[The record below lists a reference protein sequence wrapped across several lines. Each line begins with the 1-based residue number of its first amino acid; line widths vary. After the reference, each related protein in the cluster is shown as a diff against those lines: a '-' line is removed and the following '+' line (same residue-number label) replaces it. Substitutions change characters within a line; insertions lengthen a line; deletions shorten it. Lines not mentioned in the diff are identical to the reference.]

1 LFFMVQRM
9 SSPKVPSSFL
19 NRLKEV
25 RIARGLSQ
33 GELAARAAVTRQ
45 AISSIEANRYLPT
58 TVVALQLARVLNT
71 SVEDLFSLQSPGE
84 VIEAR
89 LIDVPGSASSAGS
102 LPRVKVVKVNGQYY
116 ARPVAGLGEV
126 LSYTVAADGFLE
138 SQEVRRRGRTD
149 MPVVQVRLSRNR
161 DSIEQEIA
169 VAGCDPAIFLAGE
182 HLRRRKD
189 QTSVVGWTMGST
201 AALQA
206 LQRGEVHV
214 AGIHLTDD
222 STGESNL
229 PFLRRHLKVS
239 AYEVITFA
247 TWEEGLVIRPGNPKQ
262 IRSVADLVRDDV
274 RVINRE
280 AGAGARLLLD
290 QRLHAAGFAGSQVN
304 GYDRTAAS
312 HLHVAR
318 LVSEGQADVGVGIR
332 SAAQSYGLEFIPL
345 QSARYDLV
353 VPKAYLSSHP
363 SLSHLFDTLASRPF
377 RSEIAAIGGY
387 DTTDTGK
394 LQAL

>member
-1 LFFMVQRM
+1 M
-9 SSPKVPSSFL
+9 SERKPAPKVPPAFL
-19 NRLKEV
+19 NRLKDV
-25 RIARGLSQ
+25 RVAKGLSQ
-33 GELAARAAVTRQ
+33 GELAARAGITRQ

-58 TVVALQLARVLNT
+58 TVVALQLARVLDT
-71 SVEDLFSLQSPGE
+71 AVEDLFSLQSAGE

-89 LIDVPGSASSAGS
+89 FMDVPGRTSSDR
-102 LPRVKVVKVNGQYY
+102 LQPRVKVVKVNGRYV
-116 ARPVAGLGEV
+116 ARPVTALGDV
-126 LSYTVAADGFLE
+126 LSYTVAADGYLE
-138 SQEVRRRGRTD
+138 SQEASRRGRSD
-149 MPVVQVRLSRNR
+149 APIVEVRLSRDR
-161 DSIEQEIA
+161 QAIEQEIA

-189 QTSVVGWTMGST
+189 QISVVGWTMGST

-214 AGIHLTDD
+214 AGIHLTDA

-229 PFLRRHLKVS
+229 PFLRRQLKPS

-247 TWEEGLVIRPGNPKQ
+247 AWEEGLLVRQGNPKRL
-262 IRSVADLVRDDV
+262 RSVADLVREDV
-274 RVINRE
+274 TVINRE
-280 AGAGARLLLD
+280 DGAGARLLLD
-290 QRLHAAGFAGSQVN
+290 QRLRAAGVVSSQVK
-304 GYDRTAAS
+304 GYERTAAS

-318 LVSEGQADVGVGIR
+318 LIAEGQADVGVGIR
-332 SAAQSYGLEFIPL
+332 SAAHSYGLDFIPL

-363 SLSHLFDTLASRPF
+363 SLNHLFDTLASRPF
-377 RSEIAAIGGY
+377 RSEIASIGGY

>member
-1 LFFMVQRM
+1 MVLRK
-9 SSPKVPSSFL
+9 SSSNVPSSFL

-25 RIARGLSQ
+25 RTARGLSQ
-33 GELAARAAVTRQ
+33 GELAAQAGVTRQ

-58 TVVALQLARVLNT
+58 TVVALQLAQVLNA
-71 SVEDLFSLQSPGE
+71 SVEDLFSLQSAGE

-89 LIDVPGSASSAGS
+89 LLDVPRPASSADS
-102 LPRVKVVKVNGQYY
+102 LPRVKVVKVNGRYL
-116 ARPVAGLGEV
+116 ARPVTGLGEV

-138 SQEVRRRGRTD
+138 SHEASRRERSDR
-149 MPVVQVRLSRNR
+149 PVVRVRLSRDR
-161 DSIEQEIA
+161 KVIEQEIA

-189 QTSVVGWTMGST
+189 TTSVVGWTMGST
-201 AALQA
+201 AALQS

-229 PFLRRHLKVS
+229 PFLRRHLKAS

-247 TWEEGLVIRPGNPKQ
+247 TWEEGLVVRSGNPKQ
-262 IRSVADLVRDDV
+262 IRSVADLTGDDV
-274 RVINRE
+274 TMVNRE
-280 AGAGARLLLD
+280 EGAGARLLLD
-290 QRLHAAGFAGSQVN
+290 QRLRAAGFAGSQVK
-304 GYDRTAAS
+304 GYDRTATS

-318 LVSEGQADVGVGIR
+318 LVSEGQADVGLGIR

-363 SLSHLFDTLASRPF
+363 SLNHLFDTLASRSF

-394 LQAL
+394 LQIL

>member
-1 LFFMVQRM
+1 MTQRNP
-9 SSPKVPSSFL
+9 SPAVPPTFL
-19 NRLKEV
+19 NRLKDV
-25 RIARGLSQ
+25 RVARGLSQ
-33 GELAARAAVTRQ
+33 GELAARADITRQ

-58 TVVALQLARVLNT
+58 TAVALQLARVLNT
-71 SVEDLFSLQSPGE
+71 SVEELFSLQSAGE

-89 LIDVPGSASSAGS
+89 LIDVPRPTSSVSS
-102 LPRVKVVKVNGQYY
+102 LPRVKVVKVNGRYY

-138 SQEVRRRGRTD
+138 SQEIARRGRVD
-149 MPVVQVRLSRNR
+149 APVVQVRLSRDR
-161 DSIEQEIA
+161 QAIEQEIA

-214 AGIHLTDD
+214 AGIHLTDA

-229 PFLRRHLKVS
+229 PFLRRQLKAS

-247 TWEEGLVIRPGNPKQ
+247 TWEEGLMVRPGNPKGL
-262 IRSVADLVRDDV
+262 RSVVDLVREDV
-274 RVINRE
+274 TLINRE
-280 AGAGARLLLD
+280 EGAGARLLLD
-290 QRLHAAGFAGSQVN
+290 QRLRAAGFVGSQVN

-318 LVSEGQADVGVGIR
+318 LVSEGQADAGVGIR
-332 SAAQSYGLEFIPL
+332 SAAQSYGLDFIPL

-363 SLSHLFDTLASRPF
+363 SLNHLFDTLASRPF

-394 LQAL
+394 VQAL

>member
-1 LFFMVQRM
+1 M
-9 SSPKVPSSFL
+9 PPTFL
-19 NRLKEV
+19 NRLKDV
-25 RIARGLSQ
+25 RVARGLSQ
-33 GELAARAAVTRQ
+33 GELAARADITRQ

-58 TVVALQLARVLNT
+58 TAVALQLARVLNT
-71 SVEDLFSLQSPGE
+71 SVEELFSLQSAGE

-89 LIDVPGSASSAGS
+89 LIDVPRPTSSVSS
-102 LPRVKVVKVNGQYY
+102 LPRVKVVKVNGRYY

-138 SQEVRRRGRTD
+138 SQEIARRGRVD
-149 MPVVQVRLSRNR
+149 APVVQVRLSRDR
-161 DSIEQEIA
+161 QAIEQEIA

-214 AGIHLTDD
+214 AGIHLTDA

-229 PFLRRHLKVS
+229 PFLRRQLKAS

-247 TWEEGLVIRPGNPKQ
+247 TWEEGLMVRPGNPKGL
-262 IRSVADLVRDDV
+262 RSVVDLVREDV
-274 RVINRE
+274 TLINRE
-280 AGAGARLLLD
+280 EGAGARLLLD
-290 QRLHAAGFAGSQVN
+290 QRLRAAGFVGSQVN

-318 LVSEGQADVGVGIR
+318 LVSEGQADAGVGIR
-332 SAAQSYGLEFIPL
+332 SAAQSYGLDFIPL

-363 SLSHLFDTLASRPF
+363 SLNHLFDTLASRPF

-394 LQAL
+394 VQAL

>member
-1 LFFMVQRM
+1 MAQQR
-9 SSPKVPSSFL
+9 SASRVPFSCL
-19 NRLKEV
+19 NRLREV
-25 RIARGLSQ
+25 RTARGLSQ
-33 GELAARAAVTRQ
+33 GELAARAGVTRQ

-71 SVEDLFSLQSPGE
+71 SVEDLFSLQSAGE

-89 LIDVPGSASSAGS
+89 LIDVPMPSSSAGP
-102 LPRVKVVKVNGQYY
+102 LPRVKVVKVNGQYF

-126 LSYTVAADGFLE
+126 LSYTVAADGFLDSRE
-138 SQEVRRRGRTD
+138 TTRCGRSD
-149 MPVVQVRLSRNR
+149 ASVVQVRLSRDR
-161 DSIEQEIA
+161 QAIEQEIA

-189 QTSVVGWTMGST
+189 STSVVGWTMGSI
-201 AALQA
+201 AALRA

-229 PFLRRHLKVS
+229 PFLRRHLKAS

-247 TWEEGLVIRPGNPKQ
+247 TWEEGLLVHSGNPKQ
-262 IRSVADLVRDDV
+262 IRTIADLVRDDV
-274 RVINRE
+274 TVINRE
-280 AGAGARLLLD
+280 EGAGARLLLD
-290 QRLHAAGFAGSQVN
+290 QRLRAAGFVGSQVK

-312 HLHVAR
+312 HLHIAR
-318 LVSEGQADVGVGIR
+318 LVAEGQADVGVGIR

-363 SLSHLFDTLASRPF
+363 SLNHLFETLASQSF

-394 LQAL
+394 LQVL

>member
-1 LFFMVQRM
+1 MVQRK
-9 SSPKVPSSFL
+9 SSSKVSPSFL

-25 RIARGLSQ
+25 RTARGLSQ
-33 GELAARAAVTRQ
+33 GELAARADITRQ

-71 SVEDLFSLQSPGE
+71 SVEDLFSLQSAGE

-89 LIDVPGSASSAGS
+89 LIDAPGSASSAGS
-102 LPRVKVVKVNGQYY
+102 LPRVKVVKVNGRYC
-116 ARPVAGLGEV
+116 ARPVTGLGEV

-138 SQEVRRRGRTD
+138 LQEASRRGRSSD
-149 MPVVQVRLSRNR
+149 VPVVRVRLSRDR
-161 DSIEQEIA
+161 QAIEQEIA

-229 PFLRRHLKVS
+229 PFLRRHLKAG

-247 TWEEGLVIRPGNPKQ
+247 TWEEGLLVRPGNPKQ
-262 IRSVADLVRDDV
+262 VQTVADLLRGDV
-274 RVINRE
+274 TVINRE
-280 AGAGARLLLD
+280 EGAGARLLLD
-290 QRLHAAGFAGSQVN
+290 QRLRAAGLVGSQVK
-304 GYDRTAAS
+304 GYERTAAS

-318 LVSEGQADVGVGIR
+318 LVAEGQADVGVGIR
-332 SAAQSYGLEFIPL
+332 SAAQSYGLDFIPL

-363 SLSHLFDTLASRPF
+363 SLNHLFDTLASRPF

>member
-1 LFFMVQRM
+1 
-9 SSPKVPSSFL
+9 
-19 NRLKEV
+19 
-25 RIARGLSQ
+25 
-33 GELAARAAVTRQ
+33 
-45 AISSIEANRYLPT
+45 
-58 TVVALQLARVLNT
+58 VLNT

-89 LIDVPGSASSAGS
+89 LLDIQQQALSTTPLS
-102 LPRVKVVKVNGQYY
+102 RVKVVKVNGRFF
-116 ARPVAGLGEV
+116 ARSVTGLGEV

-138 SQEVRRRGRTD
+138 SSESAKRGRSDTS
-149 MPVVQVRLSRNR
+149 VVQVRLSRDR
-161 DSIEQEIA
+161 ESIEQEIA

-229 PFLRRHLKVS
+229 PFLRRHLKAS
-239 AYEVITFA
+239 AYELITFA
-247 TWEEGLVIRPGNPKQ
+247 TWEEGLIVRSGNPKQ

-274 RVINRE
+274 TVINRE
-280 AGAGARLLLD
+280 EGAGARLLLD
-290 QRLHAAGFAGSQVN
+290 QRLRAAGLVGSQVK
-304 GYDRTAAS
+304 GYERMAVS

-318 LVSEGQADVGVGIR
+318 LVSEGQADAGVGIR

-353 VPKAYLSSHP
+353 VPKAYLASHP
-363 SLSHLFDTLASRPF
+363 SLNYFFDTLVSRPF
-377 RSEIAAIGGY
+377 RNEIASIGGY

-394 LQAL
+394 HQVL

>member
-1 LFFMVQRM
+1 MVQRK
-9 SSPKVPSSFL
+9 SSSKVSPSFL

-25 RIARGLSQ
+25 RTARGLSQ
-33 GELAARAAVTRQ
+33 GELAARADITRQ

-71 SVEDLFSLQSPGE
+71 SVEDLFSLQSAGE

-89 LIDVPGSASSAGS
+89 LIDAPGSASSTGS
-102 LPRVKVVKVNGQYY
+102 LPRVKVVKVNGRYC
-116 ARPVAGLGEV
+116 ARPVTGLGEV

-138 SQEVRRRGRTD
+138 LQEASRRGRSSD
-149 MPVVQVRLSRNR
+149 VPVVRVRLSRDR
-161 DSIEQEIA
+161 QAIEQEIA

-229 PFLRRHLKVS
+229 PFLRRHLKAG

-247 TWEEGLVIRPGNPKQ
+247 TWEEGLLVRPGNPKQ
-262 IRSVADLVRDDV
+262 VQTVADLLRGDV
-274 RVINRE
+274 TVINRE
-280 AGAGARLLLD
+280 EGAGARLLLD
-290 QRLHAAGFAGSQVN
+290 QRLRAAGLVGSQVK
-304 GYDRTAAS
+304 GYERTAAS

-318 LVSEGQADVGVGIR
+318 LVAEGQADVGGGIR
-332 SAAQSYGLEFIPL
+332 SAAQSYGLDFIPL

-363 SLSHLFDTLASRPF
+363 SLNHLFDTLASRPF

>member
-1 LFFMVQRM
+1 MSRQN
-9 SSPKVPSSFL
+9 SSPRVPSTFL

-25 RIARGLSQ
+25 RTARGLSQ
-33 GELAARAAVTRQ
+33 GELAARADVTRQ

-71 SVEDLFSLQSPGE
+71 SVEDLFSLQSAGE

-89 LIDVPGSASSAGS
+89 LIDVPGSATSAGP
-102 LPRVKVVKVNGQYY
+102 LPRVKVVKVNGRYC

-126 LSYTVAADGFLE
+126 LSYAVAADGFLE
-138 SQEVRRRGRTD
+138 SQEASRRGRSD
-149 MPVVQVRLSRNR
+149 ASVVQVRLSRDR

-189 QTSVVGWTMGST
+189 TTSVVGWTMGST

-229 PFLRRHLKVS
+229 PFLRRHLKAS

-247 TWEEGLVIRPGNPKQ
+247 TWEEGLLVRPDNPKQ
-262 IRSVADLVRDDV
+262 VRTIADLVRDDV
-274 RVINRE
+274 TLINRE
-280 AGAGARLLLD
+280 EGAGARLLLD
-290 QRLHAAGFAGSQVN
+290 QRLRAGGFVGSQVK

-318 LVSEGQADVGVGIR
+318 LVSEGQADVGMGIR

-363 SLSHLFDTLASRPF
+363 SLNHLFDTLASRPF

>member
-1 LFFMVQRM
+1 MSQRT

-25 RIARGLSQ
+25 RTARGLSQ
-33 GELAARAAVTRQ
+33 GELAARADITRQ

-71 SVEDLFSLQSPGE
+71 SVEDLFSLQSAGE

-89 LIDVPGSASSAGS
+89 LIDVPGPAVSAGA
-102 LPRVKVVKVNGQYY
+102 LPRVKVVKVNGRYC
-116 ARPVAGLGEV
+116 ARPVTGLGEV

-138 SQEVRRRGRTD
+138 SQAASRRGRSD
-149 MPVVQVRLSRNR
+149 APVVQVRLSRDR
-161 DSIEQEIA
+161 QAIEQEIA

-189 QTSVVGWTMGST
+189 TTSVVGWTMGST

-206 LQRGEVHV
+206 LQRGDVHV

-229 PFLRRHLKVS
+229 PFLRRHLKAS

-247 TWEEGLVIRPGNPKQ
+247 TWEEGFVVRPGNPKQ
-262 IRSVADLVRDDV
+262 IRSVADFVRDDV
-274 RVINRE
+274 TAINRE
-280 AGAGARLLLD
+280 EGAGARLLLD
-290 QRLHAAGFAGSQVN
+290 QRLRAAGFIGSQVK
-304 GYDRTAAS
+304 GYDRTATS

-332 SAAQSYGLEFIPL
+332 SAAQSYGLDFIPL

-363 SLSHLFDTLASRPF
+363 SLNHLFETLASRPF

>member
-1 LFFMVQRM
+1 MVQRK
-9 SSPKVPSSFL
+9 SSSSVPPSFL

-25 RIARGLSQ
+25 RTARGLSQ
-33 GELAARAAVTRQ
+33 GELAARADITRQ

-89 LIDVPGSASSAGS
+89 LIDIQQQARSTTPLS
-102 LPRVKVVKVNGQYY
+102 RVKVVKVNGRFF
-116 ARPVAGLGEV
+116 ARPVTGLGEV

-138 SQEVRRRGRTD
+138 SSESAKRGRSDTS
-149 MPVVQVRLSRNR
+149 VVQVRLSRDR
-161 DSIEQEIA
+161 ESIEQEIA

-182 HLRRRKD
+182 HLRRRKG

-229 PFLRRHLKVS
+229 PFLRRQLKAS

-247 TWEEGLVIRPGNPKQ
+247 TWEEGLVVRSGNPKQ

-274 RVINRE
+274 TVINRE
-280 AGAGARLLLD
+280 EGAGARLLLD
-290 QRLHAAGFAGSQVN
+290 QRLRAAGLVGSQVK

-318 LVSEGQADVGVGIR
+318 LVAEGQADAGVGIR
-332 SAAQSYGLEFIPL
+332 SAAQCYGLEFISL

-363 SLSHLFDTLASRPF
+363 ALNHLFDTLASGPF

>member
-1 LFFMVQRM
+1 M
-9 SSPKVPSSFL
+9 SRESSVPRVPSTFL

-25 RIARGLSQ
+25 RTARGLSQ
-33 GELAARAAVTRQ
+33 GELAARADITRQ

-71 SVEDLFSLQSPGE
+71 SVEDLFSLQSAGE

-89 LIDVPGSASSAGS
+89 LIDAPGSASSAGS
-102 LPRVKVVKVNGQYY
+102 LPRVKVVKVNGRYC
-116 ARPVAGLGEV
+116 ARPVTGLGEV

-138 SQEVRRRGRTD
+138 LQEASRRGRSSD
-149 MPVVQVRLSRNR
+149 LPVVRVRLSR
-161 DSIEQEIA
+161 DLQAIEQEIA

-229 PFLRRHLKVS
+229 PFLRRHLKAG

-247 TWEEGLVIRPGNPKQ
+247 TWEEGLVVRPGNPKQ
-262 IRSVADLVRDDV
+262 IRSVSDLVRDDV
-274 RVINRE
+274 TVINRE
-280 AGAGARLLLD
+280 EGAGARLLLD
-290 QRLHAAGFAGSQVN
+290 QRLRAAGFIGSQVK
-304 GYDRTAAS
+304 GYNRTAAS
-312 HLHVAR
+312 HLHVGR
-318 LVSEGQADVGVGIR
+318 LVAEGQADAGMGIR

-363 SLSHLFDTLASRPF
+363 SLHHLFDTLASRPF
-377 RSEIAAIGGY
+377 RSEISAIGGY

-394 LQAL
+394 IQVL

>member
-1 LFFMVQRM
+1 MSQRT

-25 RIARGLSQ
+25 RTARGLSQ
-33 GELAARAAVTRQ
+33 GELAARADITRQ

-71 SVEDLFSLQSPGE
+71 SVEDLFSLQSAGE

-89 LIDVPGSASSAGS
+89 LIDVPGPAVSAGA
-102 LPRVKVVKVNGQYY
+102 LPRVKVVKVNGRYC
-116 ARPVAGLGEV
+116 ARPVTGLGEV

-138 SQEVRRRGRTD
+138 SQAASRRGRSD
-149 MPVVQVRLSRNR
+149 APVVQVRLSRDR
-161 DSIEQEIA
+161 QAIEQEIA

-189 QTSVVGWTMGST
+189 TTSVVGWTMGST

-206 LQRGEVHV
+206 LQRGDVHV

-229 PFLRRHLKVS
+229 PFLRRHLKAS

-247 TWEEGLVIRPGNPKQ
+247 TWEEGFVVRPGNPKQ
-262 IRSVADLVRDDV
+262 IRSVADFVRDDV
-274 RVINRE
+274 TAINRE
-280 AGAGARLLLD
+280 EGAGARLLLD
-290 QRLHAAGFAGSQVN
+290 QRLRAAGFIGSQVK
-304 GYDRTAAS
+304 GYDRTATS

-332 SAAQSYGLEFIPL
+332 SAAQSYSLDFIPL

-363 SLSHLFDTLASRPF
+363 SLNHLFETLASRPF

>member
-1 LFFMVQRM
+1 M
-9 SSPKVPSSFL
+9 SQQSSAPRVLPSFL

-25 RIARGLSQ
+25 RTARGLSQ
-33 GELAARAAVTRQ
+33 GELAARADVTRQ

-89 LIDVPGSASSAGS
+89 LIDVPGSVSSAGS

-138 SQEVRRRGRTD
+138 SQEVRRRGRSD

-280 AGAGARLLLD
+280 EGAGARLLLD
-290 QRLHAAGFAGSQVN
+290 QRLRAAGFVGSQVK

-318 LVSEGQADVGVGIR
+318 LVSEGQVDVGVGIR

>member
-1 LFFMVQRM
+1 MSRQN
-9 SSPKVPSSFL
+9 SSPRVPSTFL

-25 RIARGLSQ
+25 RTARGLSQ
-33 GELAARAAVTRQ
+33 GELAARADVTRQ

-71 SVEDLFSLQSPGE
+71 SVEDLFSLQSAGE

-89 LIDVPGSASSAGS
+89 LIDVPGSATSAGP
-102 LPRVKVVKVNGQYY
+102 LPRVKVVKVNGRYC

-126 LSYTVAADGFLE
+126 LSYAVAADGFLE
-138 SQEVRRRGRTD
+138 LQEASRRGRSD
-149 MPVVQVRLSRNR
+149 APVVQVRLSRDR

-189 QTSVVGWTMGST
+189 TTSVVGWTMGST

-229 PFLRRHLKVS
+229 PFLRRHLKAS

-247 TWEEGLVIRPGNPKQ
+247 TWEEGLLVRPDNPKQ
-262 IRSVADLVRDDV
+262 VRTIADLVRDDV
-274 RVINRE
+274 TLINRE
-280 AGAGARLLLD
+280 EGAGARLLLD
-290 QRLHAAGFAGSQVN
+290 QRLRAGGFVGSQVK

-318 LVSEGQADVGVGIR
+318 LVSEGQADVGMGIR

-363 SLSHLFDTLASRPF
+363 SLNHLFDTLASRPF

>member
-1 LFFMVQRM
+1 MV
-9 SSPKVPSSFL
+9 SSAFL

-25 RIARGLSQ
+25 RTARGLSQ
-33 GELAARAAVTRQ
+33 GELAARADVTRQ

-58 TVVALQLARVLNT
+58 TAVALQLARVLNT
-71 SVEDLFSLQSPGE
+71 SVEELFSLQSGGE
-84 VIEAR
+84 VIDAK
-89 LIDVPGSASSAGS
+89 LIDTPRPMPAASP
-102 LPRVKVVKVNGQYY
+102 LPRVKVVKVNGRYF
-116 ARPVAGLGEV
+116 ARPVTALGDV

-138 SQEVRRRGRTD
+138 SQEGGRHERAD
-149 MPVVQVRLSRNR
+149 APLVQVRLSRDR
-161 DSIEQEIA
+161 QAIEQEIA

-214 AGIHLTDD
+214 AGIHLTDA

-229 PFLRRHLKVS
+229 PFLRRQLKAG

-247 TWEEGLVIRPGNPKQ
+247 TWEEGLMVQPGNPKGL
-262 IRSVADLVRDDV
+262 RSVLDLVREDV
-274 RVINRE
+274 ILINRE
-280 AGAGARLLLD
+280 EGAGARLLLD
-290 QRLHAAGFAGSQVN
+290 QRLRAAGLAGSQVR

-318 LVSEGQADVGVGIR
+318 LIAEGQADAGLGIR
-332 SAAQSYGLEFIPL
+332 SAAQSYGLDFISL

-353 VPKAYLSSHP
+353 VPKAILSSHP
-363 SLSHLFDTLASRPF
+363 SLTHLFDTLASRPF
-377 RSEIAAIGGY
+377 RHEIAAIGGY

>member
-1 LFFMVQRM
+1 M
-9 SSPKVPSSFL
+9 SRQSSVSRVPSTFL

-25 RIARGLSQ
+25 RTARGLSQ
-33 GELAARAAVTRQ
+33 GELAARADITRQ

-71 SVEDLFSLQSPGE
+71 SVEDLFSLQSAGE

-89 LIDVPGSASSAGS
+89 LIDAPGSASSAGS
-102 LPRVKVVKVNGQYY
+102 LPRVKVVKVNGRYC
-116 ARPVAGLGEV
+116 ARPVTGLGEV

-138 SQEVRRRGRTD
+138 LQEASRRGRSSD
-149 MPVVQVRLSRNR
+149 VPVVRVRLSRDR
-161 DSIEQEIA
+161 QAIEQEIA

-229 PFLRRHLKVS
+229 PFLRRHLKAG

-247 TWEEGLVIRPGNPKQ
+247 TWEEGLLVRPGNPKQ
-262 IRSVADLVRDDV
+262 VQTVADLLRGDV
-274 RVINRE
+274 TVINRE
-280 AGAGARLLLD
+280 EGAGARLLLD
-290 QRLHAAGFAGSQVN
+290 QRLRAAGLVGSQVK
-304 GYDRTAAS
+304 GYERTAAS

-318 LVSEGQADVGVGIR
+318 LVAEGQADVGVGIR
-332 SAAQSYGLEFIPL
+332 SAAQSYGLDFIPL

-363 SLSHLFDTLASRPF
+363 SLNHLFDTLASRPF

>member
-1 LFFMVQRM
+1 MTKRKP
-9 SSPKVPSSFL
+9 SSNVPSFCL

-25 RIARGLSQ
+25 RTARGLSQ
-33 GELAARAAVTRQ
+33 SELAARADVTRQ

-58 TVVALQLARVLNT
+58 TVVALQLAQVLNT
-71 SVEDLFSLQSPGE
+71 SVEELFSLQSAGE
-84 VIEAR
+84 VIEAG
-89 LIDVPGSASSAGS
+89 LIDVPKPMSSADP
-102 LPRVKVVKVNGQYY
+102 LPRVKVVKVNGRYL
-116 ARPVAGLGEV
+116 ARPVTGLGEV

-138 SQEVRRRGRTD
+138 SRETSRRGRSD
-149 MPVVQVRLSRNR
+149 RSVVQVRLSRDR
-161 DSIEQEIA
+161 QAIEQEIA

-189 QTSVVGWTMGST
+189 TTSVVGWTMGSI

-229 PFLRRHLKVS
+229 PFLRRHVKAS

-247 TWEEGLVIRPGNPKQ
+247 TWEEGLVVRQGNPKQ
-262 IRSVADLVRDDV
+262 IRSVADLAGNDV
-274 RVINRE
+274 TMINRE
-280 AGAGARLLLD
+280 EGAGARLLLD
-290 QRLHAAGFAGSQVN
+290 QRLRSAGLAGSQVK

-318 LVSEGQADVGVGIR
+318 LVAEGQADAGLGIR

-353 VPKAYLSSHP
+353 VPKSYLSSHP
-363 SLSHLFDTLASRPF
+363 SLTHLFDTLASRPF

-394 LQAL
+394 LQTL

>member
-1 LFFMVQRM
+1 MSQRT

-25 RIARGLSQ
+25 RTARGFSQ
-33 GELAARAAVTRQ
+33 GELAARADITRQ

-71 SVEDLFSLQSPGE
+71 SVEDLFSLQSAGE

-89 LIDVPGSASSAGS
+89 LIDVPGPALSAGA
-102 LPRVKVVKVNGQYY
+102 LPRVKVVKVNGRYC
-116 ARPVAGLGEV
+116 ARPVTGLGEV

-138 SQEVRRRGRTD
+138 SQAASRRGRSD
-149 MPVVQVRLSRNR
+149 APVVQVRLSRDR
-161 DSIEQEIA
+161 QAIEQEIA

-189 QTSVVGWTMGST
+189 TTSVVGWTMGST

-206 LQRGEVHV
+206 LQRGDVHV

-229 PFLRRHLKVS
+229 PFLRRHLKAS

-247 TWEEGLVIRPGNPKQ
+247 TWEEGFVVRPGNPKQ
-262 IRSVADLVRDDV
+262 IRSVADFVRDDV
-274 RVINRE
+274 TAINRE
-280 AGAGARLLLD
+280 EGAGARLLLD
-290 QRLHAAGFAGSQVN
+290 QRLRAAGFIGSQVK
-304 GYDRTAAS
+304 GYDRTAIS

-332 SAAQSYGLEFIPL
+332 SAAQSYGLDFIPL

-363 SLSHLFDTLASRPF
+363 SLNHLFETLASRPF

>member
-1 LFFMVQRM
+1 MVQRK
-9 SSPKVPSSFL
+9 SSSNVPSLCL
-19 NRLKEV
+19 NRLKEI
-25 RIARGLSQ
+25 RTARGLSQ
-33 GELAARAAVTRQ
+33 GELAARADVTRQ

-58 TVVALQLARVLNT
+58 TVVALQLARALNT
-71 SVEDLFSLQSPGE
+71 SVEDLFSLQSAGE

-89 LIDVPGSASSAGS
+89 LIDVPGPALSAGA
-102 LPRVKVVKVNGQYY
+102 LPRVKVVKVNGRYC
-116 ARPVAGLGEV
+116 ARPVTGLGEV

-138 SQEVRRRGRTD
+138 SQAASRRGRSD
-149 MPVVQVRLSRNR
+149 APVVQVRLSRDR
-161 DSIEQEIA
+161 QAIEQEIA

-189 QTSVVGWTMGST
+189 TTSVVGWTMGST

-206 LQRGEVHV
+206 LQRGDVHV

-229 PFLRRHLKVS
+229 PFLRRHLKAS

-247 TWEEGLVIRPGNPKQ
+247 TWEEGFVVRPGNPKQ

-274 RVINRE
+274 TAINRE
-280 AGAGARLLLD
+280 EGAGARLLLD
-290 QRLHAAGFAGSQVN
+290 QRLRAAGFIGSQVK
-304 GYDRTAAS
+304 GYDRTATS

-332 SAAQSYGLEFIPL
+332 SAAQSYGLDFIPL

-363 SLSHLFDTLASRPF
+363 SLNHLFETLASRPF

>member
-1 LFFMVQRM
+1 M
-9 SSPKVPSSFL
+9 SRQSSVSRVPSTFL

-25 RIARGLSQ
+25 RTARGLSQ
-33 GELAARAAVTRQ
+33 GELAARADITRQ

-71 SVEDLFSLQSPGE
+71 SVEDLFSLQSAGE

-89 LIDVPGSASSAGS
+89 LIDAPGSASSAGS
-102 LPRVKVVKVNGQYY
+102 LPRVKVVKVNGRYC
-116 ARPVAGLGEV
+116 ARPVTGLGEV

-138 SQEVRRRGRTD
+138 LQEASRRGRSSD
-149 MPVVQVRLSRNR
+149 VPVVRVRLSRDR
-161 DSIEQEIA
+161 QAIEQEIA

-229 PFLRRHLKVS
+229 PFLRRHLKAG

-247 TWEEGLVIRPGNPKQ
+247 TWEEGLLVRPGNPKQ
-262 IRSVADLVRDDV
+262 VQTVADFLRGDV
-274 RVINRE
+274 TVINRE
-280 AGAGARLLLD
+280 EGAGARLLLD
-290 QRLHAAGFAGSQVN
+290 QRLRAAGLVGSQVK
-304 GYDRTAAS
+304 GYERTAAS

-318 LVSEGQADVGVGIR
+318 LVAEGQADVGVGIR
-332 SAAQSYGLEFIPL
+332 SAAQSYGLDFIPL

-363 SLSHLFDTLASRPF
+363 SLNHLFDTLASRPF

>member
-1 LFFMVQRM
+1 M
-9 SSPKVPSSFL
+9 SKQMTSPKVPSSFQ

-25 RIARGLSQ
+25 RTARGLSQ
-33 GELAARAAVTRQ
+33 GELAARADITRQ

-89 LIDVPGSASSAGS
+89 LIAMPGPAVSVGS
-102 LPRVKVVKVNGQYY
+102 LPRVKVVNVNGRYC
-116 ARPVAGLGEV
+116 ARPVSGLGEV

-138 SQEVRRRGRTD
+138 PQALSRRGRSET
-149 MPVVQVRLSRNR
+149 PVVQVRLSRDR
-161 DSIEQEIA
+161 QAIEQEIA

-189 QTSVVGWTMGST
+189 TTSVVGWTMGST

-206 LQRGEVHV
+206 LQRGDVHV

-247 TWEEGLVIRPGNPKQ
+247 TWEEGLIVRQGNPKQ

-274 RVINRE
+274 TAINRE
-280 AGAGARLLLD
+280 EGAGARLLLD
-290 QRLHAAGFAGSQVN
+290 QRLRAAGYVGSQVK
-304 GYDRTAAS
+304 GYDRTATS

-318 LVSEGQADVGVGIR
+318 LVSEGQADAGVGIR
-332 SAAQSYGLEFIPL
+332 SAAQSYGLDFIPL

-363 SLSHLFDTLASRPF
+363 SLNHLFETLASRPF

-394 LQAL
+394 LQTL

>member
-1 LFFMVQRM
+1 MVQRK
-9 SSPKVPSSFL
+9 SSSNVPSFCL

-25 RIARGLSQ
+25 RTARGLSQ
-33 GELAARAAVTRQ
+33 GELAVRADVTRQ

-71 SVEDLFSLQSPGE
+71 SVEDLFSLQSAGE

-89 LIDVPGSASSAGS
+89 LIDIQQQALSTTPLS
-102 LPRVKVVKVNGQYY
+102 RVKVVKVNGRFF
-116 ARPVAGLGEV
+116 ARPVTGLGEV

-138 SQEVRRRGRTD
+138 SREVRRQGRSD
-149 MPVVQVRLSRNR
+149 APFVQVRLSRDR

-229 PFLRRHLKVS
+229 PFLRRHLKAS

-247 TWEEGLVIRPGNPKQ
+247 TWEEGLVVRPGNPKQ

-274 RVINRE
+274 TVINRE
-280 AGAGARLLLD
+280 EGAGARLLLD
-290 QRLHAAGFAGSQVN
+290 QRLGAAGFVGAQVK
-304 GYDRTAAS
+304 GYDRMAAS

-318 LVSEGQADVGVGIR
+318 LVSEGQADAGMGIR

-363 SLSHLFDTLASRPF
+363 SLNHLFDTLASRPF

-394 LQAL
+394 LQVL

>member
-1 LFFMVQRM
+1 M
-9 SSPKVPSSFL
+9 SKQSTSPKVPSSFQ

-25 RIARGLSQ
+25 RTARGLSQ
-33 GELAARAAVTRQ
+33 GELAARADITRQ

-89 LIDVPGSASSAGS
+89 LIAMPGPAVSVGS
-102 LPRVKVVKVNGQYY
+102 LPRVKVVNVNGRYC
-116 ARPVAGLGEV
+116 ARPVSGLGEV

-138 SQEVRRRGRTD
+138 PQALSRRGRSET
-149 MPVVQVRLSRNR
+149 PVVQVRLSRDR
-161 DSIEQEIA
+161 QAIEQEIA

-189 QTSVVGWTMGST
+189 TTSVIGWTMGST

-206 LQRGEVHV
+206 LQRGDVHV

-247 TWEEGLVIRPGNPKQ
+247 TWEEGLVVRPSNPKQ

-274 RVINRE
+274 TVINRE
-280 AGAGARLLLD
+280 EGAGARLLLD
-290 QRLHAAGFAGSQVN
+290 QRLRAAGYVGSQVK
-304 GYDRTAAS
+304 GYDRTATS

-318 LVSEGQADVGVGIR
+318 LVSEGQADAGVGIR
-332 SAAQSYGLEFIPL
+332 SAAQSYGLDFIPL

-363 SLSHLFDTLASRPF
+363 SLNHLFETLVSRPF

-394 LQAL
+394 LQTL

>member
-1 LFFMVQRM
+1 MAQQ
-9 SSPKVPSSFL
+9 SSVPRVPSSFL

-25 RIARGLSQ
+25 RTARGLSQ
-33 GELAARAAVTRQ
+33 GELAARADITRQ

-71 SVEDLFSLQSPGE
+71 SVEDLFSLQSAGE

-89 LIDVPGSASSAGS
+89 LIDVPGPASSAGP
-102 LPRVKVVKVNGQYY
+102 LPRVKVVKVNGRYL
-116 ARPVAGLGEV
+116 ARPVTGLGEV

-138 SQEVRRRGRTD
+138 SREASRRGRSD
-149 MPVVQVRLSRNR
+149 GPVVQVRLSRDR

-189 QTSVVGWTMGST
+189 STSVVGWTMGST

-229 PFLRRHLKVS
+229 PFLRRHLKAS

-247 TWEEGLVIRPGNPKQ
+247 TWEEGLLVRSGNPKQ
-262 IRSVADLVRDDV
+262 VRTIADLVRDDV
-274 RVINRE
+274 MVINRE
-280 AGAGARLLLD
+280 EGAGARLLLD
-290 QRLHAAGFAGSQVN
+290 QRLRAAGFVGSQVK

-318 LVSEGQADVGVGIR
+318 LVSEGWADVGTGIR
-332 SAAQSYGLEFIPL
+332 SAAQSYGLEFILL

-353 VPKAYLSSHP
+353 VPKAYLSNHP
-363 SLSHLFDTLASRPF
+363 SLNHFFDTLASRPF
-377 RSEIAAIGGY
+377 RSEISAIGGY

-394 LQAL
+394 LQIL

>member
-1 LFFMVQRM
+1 MAQQ
-9 SSPKVPSSFL
+9 SSVPRVPSSFL

-25 RIARGLSQ
+25 RTARGLSQ
-33 GELAARAAVTRQ
+33 GELAARADITRQ

-71 SVEDLFSLQSPGE
+71 SVEDLFSLQSAGE

-89 LIDVPGSASSAGS
+89 LIDVPGPASSAGPLS
-102 LPRVKVVKVNGQYY
+102 RVKVVKVNGRYL
-116 ARPVAGLGEV
+116 ARSVTGLGEV

-138 SQEVRRRGRTD
+138 SQEASRRGRSDT
-149 MPVVQVRLSRNR
+149 PVVQVRLSRDR
-161 DSIEQEIA
+161 QAIEQEIA

-189 QTSVVGWTMGST
+189 STSVVGWTMGST

-229 PFLRRHLKVS
+229 PFLRRHLKAS

-247 TWEEGLVIRPGNPKQ
+247 TWEEGLLVRSGNPKQ
-262 IRSVADLVRDDV
+262 VRTIADLVRDDV
-274 RVINRE
+274 TVINRE
-280 AGAGARLLLD
+280 EGAGARLLLD
-290 QRLHAAGFAGSQVN
+290 QRLRAAGFVGSQVK

-318 LVSEGQADVGVGIR
+318 LVSEGRADVGMGIR
-332 SAAQSYGLEFIPL
+332 SAAQSYGLEFILL

-353 VPKAYLSSHP
+353 VPKAYLSNHP
-363 SLSHLFDTLASRPF
+363 SLKHFFDTLASRPF
-377 RSEIAAIGGY
+377 RSEISAIGGY

-394 LQAL
+394 LQILLW

>member
-1 LFFMVQRM
+1 MVQRK
-9 SSPKVPSSFL
+9 SSSKVSPSFL

-25 RIARGLSQ
+25 RTARGLSQ
-33 GELAARAAVTRQ
+33 GELAARADITRQ

-71 SVEDLFSLQSPGE
+71 SVEDLFSLQSAGE

-89 LIDVPGSASSAGS
+89 LIDAPGSASSTGS
-102 LPRVKVVKVNGQYY
+102 LPRVKVVKVNGRYC
-116 ARPVAGLGEV
+116 ARPVTGLGEV

-138 SQEVRRRGRTD
+138 LQEASRRGRSSD
-149 MPVVQVRLSRNR
+149 VPVVRVRLSRDR
-161 DSIEQEIA
+161 QAIEQEIA

-229 PFLRRHLKVS
+229 PFLRRHLKAG

-247 TWEEGLVIRPGNPKQ
+247 TWEEGLLVRPGNPKQ
-262 IRSVADLVRDDV
+262 VQTVADLLRGDV
-274 RVINRE
+274 TVINRE
-280 AGAGARLLLD
+280 EGAGARLLLD
-290 QRLHAAGFAGSQVN
+290 QRLRAAGLVGSQVK
-304 GYDRTAAS
+304 GYERTAAS

-318 LVSEGQADVGVGIR
+318 LVAEGQADVGVGIR
-332 SAAQSYGLEFIPL
+332 SAAQSYGLDFIPL

-363 SLSHLFDTLASRPF
+363 SLNHLFDTLASRPF

>member
-1 LFFMVQRM
+1 MVQRK
-9 SSPKVPSSFL
+9 SSSKVSPSFL

-25 RIARGLSQ
+25 RTARGLSQ
-33 GELAARAAVTRQ
+33 GELAARADITRQ

-71 SVEDLFSLQSPGE
+71 SVEDLFSLQSAGE

-89 LIDVPGSASSAGS
+89 LIDAPGSASSTGS
-102 LPRVKVVKVNGQYY
+102 LPRVKVVKVNGRYC
-116 ARPVAGLGEV
+116 ARPVTGLGEV

-138 SQEVRRRGRTD
+138 LQEASRRGRSSD
-149 MPVVQVRLSRNR
+149 VPVVRVRLSRDR
-161 DSIEQEIA
+161 QAIEQEIA

-229 PFLRRHLKVS
+229 PFLRRHLKAG

-247 TWEEGLVIRPGNPKQ
+247 TWEEGLLVRPGNPKQ
-262 IRSVADLVRDDV
+262 VQTVADFLRGDV
-274 RVINRE
+274 TVINRE
-280 AGAGARLLLD
+280 EGAGARLLLD
-290 QRLHAAGFAGSQVN
+290 QRLRAAGLVGSQVK
-304 GYDRTAAS
+304 GYERTAAS

-318 LVSEGQADVGVGIR
+318 LVAEGQADVGVGIR
-332 SAAQSYGLEFIPL
+332 SAAQSYGLDFIPL

-363 SLSHLFDTLASRPF
+363 SLNHLFDTLASRPF

>member
-1 LFFMVQRM
+1 M
-9 SSPKVPSSFL
+9 SKQSTSPKVPSSFQ

-25 RIARGLSQ
+25 RTARGLSQ
-33 GELAARAAVTRQ
+33 GELAARADITRQ

-89 LIDVPGSASSAGS
+89 LIAMPGPAVSVGS
-102 LPRVKVVKVNGQYY
+102 LPRVKVVNVNGRYC
-116 ARPVAGLGEV
+116 ARPVSGLGEV

-138 SQEVRRRGRTD
+138 PQALSRRGRSET
-149 MPVVQVRLSRNR
+149 PVVQVRLSRDR
-161 DSIEQEIA
+161 QAIEQEIA

-189 QTSVVGWTMGST
+189 TTSVIGWTMGST

-206 LQRGEVHV
+206 LQRGDVHV

-229 PFLRRHLKVS
+229 PFLRRHLKAS

-247 TWEEGLVIRPGNPKQ
+247 TWEEGLVVRPGNPKQ

-274 RVINRE
+274 TAINRE
-280 AGAGARLLLD
+280 EGAGARLLLD
-290 QRLHAAGFAGSQVN
+290 QRLRAAGFVGSQVN
-304 GYDRTAAS
+304 GYDRTATS

-318 LVSEGQADVGVGIR
+318 LVSEGQADAGVGIR
-332 SAAQSYGLEFIPL
+332 SAAQSYGLDFIPL

-363 SLSHLFDTLASRPF
+363 SLNHLFETLASRPF

-394 LQAL
+394 LQTL

>member
-1 LFFMVQRM
+1 MPQKK
-9 SSPKVPSSFL
+9 SSPNIPSTFL
-19 NRLKEV
+19 NRLKEIRV
-25 RIARGLSQ
+25 AKGLSQ
-33 GELAARAAVTRQ
+33 AELATRADITRQ

-58 TVVALQLARVLNT
+58 TVVALQLARVLGT

-89 LIDVPGSASSAGS
+89 LIDVPGQGSSERPLS
-102 LPRVKVVKVNGQYY
+102 RVKVVKVSGRFF
-116 ARPVAGLGEV
+116 ARPVTGLGEV
-126 LSYTVAADGFLE
+126 LSYTVAADGYLM
-138 SQEVRRRGRTD
+138 SQGAAGRGRSD
-149 MPVVQVRLSRNR
+149 APVAQVRLSRDR
-161 DSIEQEIA
+161 QAIEQEIA

-206 LQRGEVHV
+206 LLRGEVHV
-214 AGIHLTDD
+214 AGIHLTDA

-229 PFLRRHLKVS
+229 PFLRRQLKAS

-247 TWEEGLVIRPGNPKQ
+247 TWEEGLLVRAGNPKQ
-262 IRSVADLVRDDV
+262 IHAVADLVRDGV
-274 RVINRE
+274 TVINRE
-280 AGAGARLLLD
+280 EGAGARLLLD
-290 QRLHAAGFAGSQVN
+290 QQLRAAGLVGSQVK

-318 LVSEGQADVGVGIR
+318 LVAEGQADVGMGIR
-332 SAAQSYGLEFIPL
+332 AAAQFYGLEFIPL

-363 SLSHLFDTLASRPF
+363 SLNHLFETLASRPF
-377 RSEIAAIGGY
+377 RAEIAAIGGY
-387 DTTDTGK
+387 DTKDTGK
-394 LQAL
+394 MQSL

>member
-1 LFFMVQRM
+1 M
-9 SSPKVPSSFL
+9 SQQASFPKVPSSFQ

-25 RIARGLSQ
+25 RTARGLSQ
-33 GELAARAAVTRQ
+33 GELAAQADITRQ

-89 LIDVPGSASSAGS
+89 LIDMPRPAVSAGS
-102 LPRVKVVKVNGQYY
+102 LPRVKVVKVNGRYC
-116 ARPVAGLGEV
+116 ARPVSGLGEV

-138 SQEVRRRGRTD
+138 SQVTSRRGRSD
-149 MPVVQVRLSRNR
+149 APVVQVRLSRDR
-161 DSIEQEIA
+161 QAIEQEIA

-189 QTSVVGWTMGST
+189 TTSVVGWTMGST

-206 LQRGEVHV
+206 LQRGDVHV

-229 PFLRRHLKVS
+229 PFLRRHLKAS

-247 TWEEGLVIRPGNPKQ
+247 TWEEGLVVRPGNPKQ

-274 RVINRE
+274 TAINRE
-280 AGAGARLLLD
+280 EGAGARLLLD
-290 QRLHAAGFAGSQVN
+290 QRLRAAGFVGSQVK
-304 GYDRTAAS
+304 GYDRTATS

-318 LVSEGQADVGVGIR
+318 LVSEGQADAGVGIR
-332 SAAQSYGLEFIPL
+332 SAAQSFGLDFIPL

-353 VPKAYLSSHP
+353 VPKVYLSSHP
-363 SLSHLFDTLASRPF
+363 SLNHLFETLASRPF

-394 LQAL
+394 LQTL

>member
-1 LFFMVQRM
+1 MTQRM
-9 SSPKVPSSFL
+9 SSPTVPAAFL

-25 RIARGLSQ
+25 RLAKGLSQ
-33 GELAARAAVTRQ
+33 GELAARADITRQ

-71 SVEDLFSLQSPGE
+71 SVEELFSLQSAGE

-89 LIDVPGSASSAGS
+89 LIDVPRPTSSASP
-102 LPRVKVVKVNGQYY
+102 LPRVKVVKVNGRYF
-116 ARPVAGLGEV
+116 ARPVTALGDV

-138 SQEVRRRGRTD
+138 TQEGSRQGRSDT
-149 MPVVQVRLSRNR
+149 PVVQVRLSRDR
-161 DSIEQEIA
+161 QAIEQEIA

-201 AALQA
+201 AALEA

-214 AGIHLTDD
+214 AGIHLTDA

-229 PFLRRHLKVS
+229 PFLRRQLKAG

-247 TWEEGLVIRPGNPKQ
+247 TWEEGLMVQSGNPK
-262 IRSVADLVRDDV
+262 RLRTVADLAREDV
-274 RVINRE
+274 ILVNRE
-280 AGAGARLLLD
+280 EGAGARLLLD
-290 QRLHAAGFAGSQVN
+290 QRLRTAGLAGSQVK

-318 LVSEGQADVGVGIR
+318 LIAEGQADVGLGIR
-332 SAAQSYGLEFIPL
+332 SAAHSYGLDFIPL

-353 VPKAYLSSHP
+353 VSKAILSSHP
-363 SLSHLFDTLASRPF
+363 SLTHLFDTLASQPF
-377 RSEIAAIGGY
+377 RHEIASIGGY
-387 DTTDTGK
+387 DTTETGK
-394 LQAL
+394 MQVL

>member
-1 LFFMVQRM
+1 M
-9 SSPKVPSSFL
+9 SKQMTSPKVPSSFQ

-25 RIARGLSQ
+25 RTARGLSQ
-33 GELAARAAVTRQ
+33 GELAAQADITRQ

-89 LIDVPGSASSAGS
+89 LIAMPGPAVSVGP
-102 LPRVKVVKVNGQYY
+102 LPRVKVVKVNGRYC
-116 ARPVAGLGEV
+116 ARPVSGLGEV

-138 SQEVRRRGRTD
+138 PQAASRRGRSET
-149 MPVVQVRLSRNR
+149 PVVQVRLSRDR
-161 DSIEQEIA
+161 QAIEQEIA

-189 QTSVVGWTMGST
+189 TTSVVGWTMGST

-206 LQRGEVHV
+206 LQRGDVHV

-229 PFLRRHLKVS
+229 PFLRRHLKAS

-247 TWEEGLVIRPGNPKQ
+247 TWEEGLVVRPGNPKQ

-274 RVINRE
+274 TAINRE
-280 AGAGARLLLD
+280 EGAGARLLLD
-290 QRLHAAGFAGSQVN
+290 QRLRAAGFVGSQVN
-304 GYDRTAAS
+304 GYDRTATS

-318 LVSEGQADVGVGIR
+318 LVSEGQADAGVGIR
-332 SAAQSYGLEFIPL
+332 SAAQSYGLDFIPL

-363 SLSHLFDTLASRPF
+363 SLNHLFETLASRPF

-394 LQAL
+394 LQTL

>member
-1 LFFMVQRM
+1 MVQRK
-9 SSPKVPSSFL
+9 SSSNIPSSCL

-25 RIARGLSQ
+25 RTARGLSQ
-33 GELAARAAVTRQ
+33 GELAARADVTRQ

-71 SVEDLFSLQSPGE
+71 SVEDLFSLQSAGE

-89 LIDVPGSASSAGS
+89 LIEVQRPASSAGP
-102 LPRVKVVKVNGQYY
+102 LPRVKVVKVNGQYC
-116 ARPVAGLGEV
+116 ARPVIGLGEV

-138 SQEVRRRGRTD
+138 LQEASRRGRAD
-149 MPVVQVRLSRNR
+149 APVVQVRLSRDR
-161 DSIEQEIA
+161 ESIEQEIA

-214 AGIHLTDD
+214 AGIHLTDA

-229 PFLRRHLKVS
+229 PFLRRHLKAS

-247 TWEEGLVIRPGNPKQ
+247 TWEEGLVVRPGNPKQ
-262 IRSVADLVRDDV
+262 IRSVSDLGRDDV
-274 RVINRE
+274 TVINRE
-280 AGAGARLLLD
+280 EGAGARLLLD
-290 QRLHAAGFAGSQVN
+290 QRLRAAGLVGSQVR

-318 LVSEGQADVGVGIR
+318 LVSEGQADVSVGIR

-363 SLSHLFDTLASRPF
+363 SLNHLFDTLASRPF

-394 LQAL
+394 LQTL